1 VKLVYVR
8 EAVADLARLRDFIEQ
23 QNPEAALRIA
33 RDLVKRIKRLK
44 RVSDVGKPVSEAPD
58 PNIIRDF
65 VFGRYIV
72 RYAVHANVIA
82 VLRIWH
88 HREDGR
94 RG

>member
-1 VKLVYVR
+1 VKLVYAR

-23 QNPEAALRIA
+23 RNPEAAARIA

-44 RVSDVGKPVSEAPD
+44 RFPDVGKPVSEAPD